1 MIKYKNS
8 ELGRSMVEMMGYLA
22 IMMTVVIAMGKIV
35 SAVFDNHRYSTATL
49 QLTELATSMVKAAAI
64 DVDYRCVLANFN
76 AGNVDDTTEDSEE
89 ETADECTNFRCTT
102 AESGNGYVH
111 NGLTANGDA
120 MHLLPP
126 SFRIAGKKIFHVFGG
141 EVGICESPIEDE
153 NGARYDQFSITFT
166 RLSKKQC
173 VEMAMQNWKSNQYI
187 DLYAMSINGQYWWF
201 WNAYGD
207 EKGQALSVEDEEG
220 EASSVQE
227 GGCSSNVCSFPV
239 KRSILTGVSSAGQ
252 CLDSDDN
259 TITWV
264 FN

>member
-22 IMMTVVIAMGKIV
+22 IMITVVIAMGKIV

-49 QLTELATSMVKAAAI
+49 QLTELATSIVKAAAI

-76 AGNVDDTTEDSEE
+76 ADGTNSSG
-89 ETADECTNFRCTT
+89 DECADFQCTV
-102 AESGNGYVH
+102 ANGGYTH
-111 NGLTANGDA
+111 SGLTATGDA

-126 SFRIAGKKIFHVFGG
+126 SFRLAGKKIFHVFGG

-153 NGARYDQFSITFT
+153 DGARYDQFSITFT
-166 RLSKKQC
+166 KLSKKQC
-173 VEMAMQNWKSNQYI
+173 VELAMKNWQSNQYV
-187 DLYAMSINGQYWWF
+187 DLYAMLINGQYWWF

-207 EKGQALSVEDEEG
+207 DEG
-220 EASSVQE
+220 EAVSVAE
-227 GGCSSNVCSFPV
+227 GNCGGTSNTVCSFPV
-239 KRSILTGVSSAGQ
+239 KRSILTGVSGAGQ